1 LAEETGVISDLTRFM
16 LTSACRDCLSW
27 GNDVGVS
34 VNLSAVD
41 FRLSDVSGVV
51 RDVLGKTGLA
61 PRRLEVEV
69 TEGAI
74 LDDQN
79 ATSAVLSDLRR
90 LGVKVA
96 LDDFG
101 TGYSSL
107 SYLNNLPLDKVKI
120 DQSFIRQIDGH
131 DRSLKLVAGVTQLAK
146 ELGLA
151 VTVEGVETVEQFE
164 LLTENAH
171 MDLVQG
177 YLFGAALSPR
187 GIETLIKNVFSLSSR
202 QSSVAAVNARL
213 GS

>member
-1 LAEETGVISDLTRFM
+1 M
-16 LTSACRDCLSW
+16 
-27 GNDVGVS
+27 
-34 VNLSAVD
+34 
-41 FRLSDVSGVV
+41 
-51 RDVLGKTGLA
+51 
-61 PRRLEVEV
+61 

-164 LLTENAH
+164 LLKEHAH

-202 QSSVAAVNARL
+202 QSSVAVVHARL
-213 GS
+213 GT